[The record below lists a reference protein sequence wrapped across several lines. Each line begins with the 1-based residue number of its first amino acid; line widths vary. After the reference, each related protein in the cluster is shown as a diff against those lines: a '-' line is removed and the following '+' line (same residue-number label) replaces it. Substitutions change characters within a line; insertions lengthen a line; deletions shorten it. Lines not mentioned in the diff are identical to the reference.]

1 MIASVTK
8 RKAVGLVLTL
18 LRHSPAILVAL
29 VVVTALCPSVHA
41 EIGWTLEECR
51 QFYGKET
58 ELSNSVGRDFEFEV
72 GGLCAVACFM
82 ADADAVGKIYYF
94 KQKPNRGKRLTPK
107 EIDAL
112 LRLNGDGIEW
122 KPEGLGGKP
131 HEEYVREMGRYL
143 LWTGYDKS
151 GHAAITAEY
160 LDDSPQKEPRPTL
173 TISTIDY
180 ANAEQAR
187 IDEFIE
193 KEREKAAAKG
203 D

>member
-1 MIASVTK
+1 MMVLF
-8 RKAVGLVLTL
+8 AVGLLSALATL
-18 LRHSPAILVAL
+18 IFLRHSPAILVAL
-29 VVVTALCPSVHA
+29 VVPAICPSVHA

-58 ELSNSVGRDFEFEV
+58 ELSSSVGRDFSFKV
-72 GGLCAVACFM
+72 GGLCAIACFM
-82 ADADAVGKIYYF
+82 ADTDAVGQIYYF
-94 KQKPNRGKRLTPK
+94 KDTPNWGKRLTAK

-160 LDDSPQKEPRPTL
+160 LDDSTHKEPRPTL

-187 IDEFIE
+187 IDESIE